1 MPGSQTS
8 SSTTSKG
15 CWREPQAGFS
25 AFCLSVRNPSSSS
38 TPFKESR
45 ISDSSSTIRMLD
57 MLNRGRSG
65 FGSERQLDDEAR
77 AYGTVLFD
85 ADGTM
90 MIFNDAAY
98 DCEAEAG
105 AAFLG

>member
-1 MPGSQTS
+1 M
-8 SSTTSKG
+8 
-15 CWREPQAGFS
+15 
-25 AFCLSVRNPSSSS
+25 
-38 TPFKESR
+38 
-45 ISDSSSTIRMLD
+45 
-57 MLNRGRSG
+57 NRGRSG

-90 MIFNDAAY
+90 MIFDDAAY

-105 AAFLG
+105 AAFLGREIGEEQFLFELLRDAVARVGDQDFDRIAAGKGWC